1 MIYQSINNEKIKN
14 LKKLKEKKYRDK
26 ENKFL
31 VEGYH
36 LVEEAKK
43 AGILESVITTTDYD
57 FENVLIATKEV
68 IKLLSTTETP
78 QEIIGVCKKIENGQI
93 GDFILALDNIQ
104 DPGNLGTI
112 IRSAVAFNVD
122 TILLSDD
129 SVDLY
134 NSKVLRATQGMCFN
148 INIIRCNLM
157 DTLNKIKNE
166 YQIITTNVEYGKD
179 VKSLEKKKK
188 ICIIMGNEGNG
199 VKKEL
204 QNLSTDSI
212 YIKMNKKCESLNVG
226 VATSILLYELGSD

>member
-1 MIYQSINNEKIKN
+1 MYQSVNNEKIKE
-14 LKKLKEKKYRDK
+14 LKKLKDKKYRDR

-36 LVEEAKK
+36 LVEEANK
-43 AGILESVITTTDYD
+43 AGILKEVITTTDYN
-57 FENVLIATKEV
+57 FKNTSIASKEV
-68 IKLLSTTETP
+68 IKALSTTETP
-78 QEIIGVCKKIENGQI
+78 QEIIGVCKKMESKEFGN
-93 GDFILALDNIQ
+93 FILALDNIQ

-122 TILLSDD
+122 TILLSYD

-148 INIIRCNLM
+148 INIIRCNLI
-157 DTLNKIKNE
+157 DTLNNIKNE
-166 YQIITTNVEYGKD
+166 YQIITTNVEHGKD
-179 VKSLEKKKK
+179 IKSLEKNKKL
-188 ICIIMGNEGNG
+188 CIIMGNEGNG

-204 QNLSTDSI
+204 QDLSTDTI

-226 VATSILLYELGSD
+226 VATSIILYELGSD